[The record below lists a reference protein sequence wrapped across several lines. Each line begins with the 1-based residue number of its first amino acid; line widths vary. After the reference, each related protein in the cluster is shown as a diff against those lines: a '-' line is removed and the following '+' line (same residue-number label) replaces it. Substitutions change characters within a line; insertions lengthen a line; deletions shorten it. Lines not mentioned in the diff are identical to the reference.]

1 MTHQCRQRIQAST
14 ASSVLACHFE
24 SVDLEHANDVID
36 FLFGESISEVEA
48 AAAAAATVAAV
59 AASNAVAAA
68 IRAAAAA
75 EQVSNNVLLDISPMS
90 LMALLFD
97 VIHHGLEHQAAAFK
111 DL

>member
-36 FLFGESISEVEA
+36 FLFGESISEVEP
-48 AAAAAATVAAV
+48 AT
-59 AASNAVAAA
+59 AASNAIAAD

-97 VIHHGLEHQAAAFK
+97 VIHHGLEHQAAEHCP
-111 DL
+111 

>member
-36 FLFGESISEVEA
+36 FLFGESISEVE
-48 AAAAAATVAAV
+48 AAAAATVAAV

-97 VIHHGLEHQAAAFK
+97 VIHHGLNGCPMFRS
-111 DL
+111 

>member
-36 FLFGESISEVEA
+36 FLFGESISEVEPA
-48 AAAAAATVAAV
+48 

-97 VIHHGLEHQAAAFK
+97 VIHHGLEHQTHSG
-111 DL
+111 

>member
-48 AAAAAATVAAV
+48 AAAAAV
-59 AASNAVAAA
+59 AASDAAVAAA

-111 DL
+111 DLKNSP

>member
-36 FLFGESISEVEA
+36 FLFGESISEVEPA
-48 AAAAAATVAAV
+48 AAAAAAAAV
-59 AASNAVAAA
+59 AASN
-68 IRAAAAA
+68 AAAA

-97 VIHHGLEHQAAAFK
+97 VIHHGLEHQAAAVK

>member
-36 FLFGESISEVEA
+36 FLFGESISEVEPA
-48 AAAAAATVAAV
+48 AAAAAA
-59 AASNAVAAA
+59 ASNAVTAAIWAAA
-68 IRAAAAA
+68 IRAAAA

-97 VIHHGLEHQAAAFK
+97 VIHHGLEHQAAEHCT
-111 DL
+111 

>member
-36 FLFGESISEVEA
+36 FLFGESISEVEPTA
-48 AAAAAATVAAV
+48 A

-97 VIHHGLEHQAAAFK
+97 VIHHGLEHQTALPLKTFK
-111 DL
+111 IVPK

>member
-48 AAAAAATVAAV
+48 AAAAAV

-97 VIHHGLEHQAAAFK
+97 VIHHGLNCCPMFRS
-111 DL
+111 

>member
-48 AAAAAATVAAV
+48 AAASAV
-59 AASNAVAAA
+59 AASDAVAAA

-90 LMALLFD
+90 LMAFLFD
-97 VIHHGLEHQAAAFK
+97 VIHHGLETG
-111 DL
+111 